1 MRETPQELL
10 RHLQHRMTHGK
21 VRDYLLRH
29 KPTQVYICI
38 DSKRMNV
45 TVNGVFAGSIT
56 NIATFYRAPSLAEA
70 VIAARNFCDK
80 YYRGVPTL
88 EYNIW

>member
-1 MRETPQELL
+1 MKEKPQELL
-10 RHLQHRMTHGK
+10 RHLQYRMTHGRI
-21 VRDYLLRH
+21 RDYLLHH
-29 KPTQVYICI
+29 KATQVYICI

-45 TVNGVFAGSIT
+45 TVNGKISNSLT

-70 VIAARNFCDK
+70 VVAAHNFCDR

-88 EYNIW
+88 EYNVW